1 MSLPYVM
8 KEFLVANTDLST
20 QFEKISDQAE
30 TATQHLRAA
39 SQRNRDQLA
48 VDAADARDKA
58 TAAAN
63 QLKDNAVGAHIK
75 VSSHWQQIRDK
86 WQAHVANKVML

>member
-48 VDAADARDKA
+48 VNAADARDKA

-63 QLKDNAVGAHIK
+63 QLKDNAVGAHNK